1 MTTRGRFGKLFSD
14 TVILAIGTFGS
25 KLLVFLLMPLYT
37 ALLSPSQY
45 GTAELITGTANLIM
59 PFACVGI
66 TNGIFRFAAEKGTD
80 REGVF
85 SSGMVLLGAGLCGT
99 VLLGAV
105 ALCIGA
111 AWRTEILLVVL
122 YVLAADLQA
131 VCAQYVRAV
140 DRTRLF
146 AVQGILNTL
155 VTVGFN
161 ILFLMAFD
169 LGVTGY
175 VLSTVVG
182 NLLTTAFLV
191 VSAKLWRVFRLSHV
205 SRTAMRELFR
215 FSLPMV
221 PTTICWLITD
231 LSDRYLVGWFCGEA
245 VNGVY
250 SAAYKIPTI
259 VNLVSGIFMQAWQ
272 FSAVVQSADGEE
284 CSRFYSQV
292 FRGFLSVIF
301 IGSGGLILLSPLL
314 CRLLL
319 NSAYHEA
326 WRYMPTLLCAAALE
340 SVVSFLAS
348 VYMVRKKSM
357 HSFLTAVA
365 GTGLNLLLNFLF
377 IPRTG
382 TFGGALGAAIAT
394 LIGYAA
400 VWGLRMADVP
410 RLLRFRLYL
419 PRQLCSLALLLAA
432 AAVMTAGAGWSVY
445 GTLGLFL
452 VLAGINFPALAAGAR
467 ALLGHRR
474 ETAK

>member
-111 AWRTEILLVVL
+111 ARRTEILLVVL

-191 VSAKLWRVFRLSHV
+191 VSARLWRVFRLSHV

-231 LSDRYLVGWFCGEA
+231 LSDRYLVSWFCGEA

-301 IGSGGLILLSPLL
+301 IGSGGLILLSPWL

-326 WRYMPTLLCAAALE
+326 WRYMPTLLCSAALE

-400 VWGLRMADVP
+400 VWVLRMADVP

-419 PRQLCSLALLLAA
+419 PRQLCSLALLLAS

>member
-191 VSAKLWRVFRLSHV
+191 VSARLWRVFRLSHV

-231 LSDRYLVGWFCGEA
+231 LSDRYLVSWFCGEA

-301 IGSGGLILLSPLL
+301 IGSGGLILLSPWL

-326 WRYMPTLLCAAALE
+326 WRYMPTLLCSAALE

-400 VWGLRMADVP
+400 VWVLRMASCTASV
-410 RLLRFRLYL
+410 RRSW
-419 PRQLCSLALLLAA
+419 RQTPSLSMASLA
-432 AAVMTAGAGWSVY
+432 MHFIRS
-445 GTLGLFL
+445 
-452 VLAGINFPALAAGAR
+452 PCKS
-467 ALLGHRR
+467 
-474 ETAK
+474 E